1 MNNKNNKIKYF
12 EIFLI
17 VLITSLSFAVFLA
30 QSRNELITNNASS
43 DMLAY
48 MKNIMGIESGYSF
61 PYPIMFWLG
70 KLFYIVLPIEYAMAL
85 TVTCF
90 YSLTVVAILFI
101 ARRLL
106 KISQLRV
113 CEILICASVMIYAML
128 FVHNHPFPGIPFRY
142 VGVFS
147 PNPIHNAT
155 YIAARAFTII
165 AFFFFAELLDEYMT
179 KIDKK
184 KWIVFS
190 IALLLATMTKPS
202 FTIIFC
208 AAAGLIMLFRLIWSK
223 GKILKPTVY
232 LGLAFI
238 PTFLHLIYQYSG
250 VFSGTNA
257 KGEET
262 GIGIGFLVVWGE
274 LVNNIPLAIILPI
287 ASPIV
292 ILLFHIKDIKNIT
305 WYRLSWQVYLVGLI
319 SFMLLYEKGFR
330 MFHMN
335 FSWGYMAGMFT
346 LVLASLMVLLI
357 ESKKVQRLN
366 WKLAMQWGI
375 YILHVACGIVYYIT
389 MLFGGNYY

>member
-190 IALLLATMTKPS
+190 ISLLLATMTKPS
-202 FTIIFC
+202 FTIDTGHRHHFHYCFNRI
-208 AAAGLIMLFRLIWSK
+208 
-223 GKILKPTVY
+223 PTVRES
-232 LGLAFI
+232 ARIQSF
-238 PTFLHLIYQYSG
+238 PDNFVFTCSKTSQYKQVG
-250 VFSGTNA
+250 NA
-257 KGEET
+257 
-262 GIGIGFLVVWGE
+262 VP
-274 LVNNIPLAIILPI
+274 PLMAKEI
-287 ASPIV
+287 A
-292 ILLFHIKDIKNIT
+292 
-305 WYRLSWQVYLVGLI
+305 R
-319 SFMLLYEKGFR
+319 
-330 MFHMN
+330 
-335 FSWGYMAGMFT
+335 
-346 LVLASLMVLLI
+346 LLI
-357 ESKKVQRLN
+357 E
-366 WKLAMQWGI
+366 KL
-375 YILHVACGIVYYIT
+375 
-389 MLFGGNYY
+389 